1 MKVEVTK
8 PAEMTGVAREVLKG
22 GDHQSGATVLG
33 LSGDLG
39 AGKTTFTQ
47 QLAGL
52 LGVKESVASP
62 TFVIEKVYDLAE
74 PYLFGFKKLIHIDA
88 YRLDSGGELLS
99 LGFKE
104 LLNSP
109 HNLIIIEWP
118 ERVADVL
125 PSTTKILKFKFI
137 NETTREVTYEI

>member
-1 MKVEVTK
+1 MQNI
-8 PAEMTGVAREVLKG
+8 ARELLKG
-22 GDHQSGATVLG
+22 GVGEAATILG

-52 LGVKESVASP
+52 LGVKEDVTSP
-62 TFVIEKVYDLAE
+62 TFVIEKVYNLPE
-74 PYLFGFKKLIHIDA
+74 PTLYGFKKLIHIDA
-88 YRLDSGGELLS
+88 YRLDSGAELLS

-104 LLNSP
+104 LLVSP

-125 PSTTKILKFKFI
+125 PSGTKILKFTFI
-137 NETTREVTYEI
+137 NDTIRTVDYD